1 MTEQDDRLARALDVY
16 ASSTSGDALD
26 SGQLRRRILSE
37 VTAPPR
43 RAPRQLSFVLAL
55 AATLAASAAFAATQP
70 AVRAAVHRGV
80 QALFGA
86 GPAPSSSPR
95 NVRSAVATAAPSVA
109 APATQPPEPKLAP
122 LAPNDLPVERGPSSA
137 PSQLRAAPSVSPRSP
152 VASSSAAFD
161 AQVESYRQ
169 AHRTHF
175 GGAAPATALAAWD
188 EHLRTYPNG
197 SFATDA
203 RFNRALCLL
212 RLGRH
217 DEARAALRP
226 FAEAP
231 VGSYRQ
237 QEAASLLLSL
247 EGAAR

>member
-1 MTEQDDRLARALDVY
+1 MTEHDDELARGLEAY
-16 ASSTSGDALD
+16 SSSTSGEALD
-26 SGQLRRRILSE
+26 AVQLRRRVLSD
-37 VTAPPR
+37 VTAATR
-43 RAPRQLSFVLAL
+43 RAPRKVSFVLAL
-55 AATLAASAAFAATQP
+55 AATFAASAAFAATQP
-70 AVRAAVHRGV
+70 AVRAAVSRGL
-80 QALFGA
+80 QALLGA
-86 GPAPSSSPR
+86 GPAPSSPGK
-95 NVRSAVATAAPSVA
+95 VRSTAANAAPSVA
-109 APATQPPEPKLAP
+109 ASATPPPEPLPAP
-122 LAPNDLPVERGPSSA
+122 VSPDDLRIERGPSSA
-137 PSQLRAAPSVSPRSP
+137 PSPFRPAPSVALPSPPAS
-152 VASSSAAFD
+152 SSSAAFD

-188 EHLRTYPNG
+188 EHLRAYPNG

-212 RLGRH
+212 RLGRR

-231 VGSYRQ
+231 IGRYRQ

-247 EGAAR
+247 EGAAK